1 MTISSNFIG
10 EADGVVGGGATVHQ
24 LISQLNNDN
33 NHNFIHRLRSDNYID
48 NDNDTDINND
58 IYTGLNIDSIF
69 YDMDSF
75 IKKFSNSK
83 SPLFMNL
90 NVQSLNSKHEKLKNF
105 VLALSNKGI
114 VIDIIAMQETWSIK
128 YPELLTIPG
137 YQQLIF
143 LNRKKGKGG
152 GIGFYVRN
160 GLNYK
165 IVDHSTP

>member
-33 NHNFIHRLRSDNYID
+33 NHNFIHRLRGDNYID

-114 VIDIIAMQETWSIK
+114 VIDIIAIQETWSIK
-128 YPELLTIPG
+128 YPELQYCSNHTWLPTT
-137 YQQLIF
+137 YF
-143 LNRKKGKGG
+143 LKQEKRKGG
-152 GIGFYVRN
+152 RN
-160 GLNYK
+160 WLLCSK
-165 IVDHSTP
+165 WT

>member
-10 EADGVVGGGATVHQ
+10 EADGGVGGGATVHQ

-33 NHNFIHRLRSDNYID
+33 NHNFIHRLRGDNYID

-128 YPELLTIPG
+128 YPKLQYCSNHTWLPTT
-137 YQQLIF
+137 YF
-143 LNRKKGKGG
+143 LKQEKRKGG
-152 GIGFYVRN
+152 RN
-160 GLNYK
+160 WLLCSK
-165 IVDHSTP
+165 WT